1 MSINLK
7 KSTTF
12 WNANGSENMPHS
24 DVKDLQTLNENL
36 NWYAQQIVNAKRDI
50 EYWDVY
56 RFDGSVDSKE
66 DFDSKYAELPN
77 NHALVVNVD
86 IDKYQTGD
94 VVIKD
99 NNGEQIL
106 VKSKQNGIFK
116 PDTYDKNKETLTY
129 VYTDSVS
136 DNDRS
141 IGIEISATDPFSI
154 VNVYSVN
161 ATPTRASITANGN
174 VTFAKNG
181 DIKPF
186 IKMFDKSGEEV
197 YACIDLTVSS
207 NNYVISN
214 IPPIVEKVVVK

>member
-24 DVKDLQTLNENL
+24 NVKDLQTLNENL
-36 NWYAQQIVNAKRDI
+36 NWYAQQVVNAKRDI

-56 RFDGSVDSKE
+56 RFDGSIDSKE
-66 DFDSKYAELPN
+66 DFDSKYAALPN

-116 PDTYDKNKETLTY
+116 PDVYDKNKKTLTY
-129 VYTDSVS
+129 VYADSVS
-136 DNDRS
+136 DDDRS
-141 IGIEISATDPFSI
+141 VKIEISAADPASI

-161 ATPTRASITANGN
+161 ATPTRASITANGS
-174 VTFAKNG
+174 VTFAKNA

-186 IKMFDKSGEEV
+186 IKMFDRSGEEV

>member
-7 KSTTF
+7 KSTTS

-24 DVKDLQTLNENL
+24 NVKDLQTLNENL
-36 NWYAQQIVNAKRDI
+36 NWYAQQVVNAKRDI

-66 DFDSKYAELPN
+66 DFDSKYAALPN

-116 PDTYDKNKETLTY
+116 PDTYDKNKEILTY
-129 VYTDSVS
+129 VYTNSVS
-136 DNDRS
+136 DDDRS
-141 IGIEISATDPFSI
+141 IGVEISATDPSSI

-161 ATPTRASITANGN
+161 ATPTRASITANGS
-174 VTFAKNG
+174 VTFVKNG

>member
-24 DVKDLQTLNENL
+24 NVKDLQTLNENL
-36 NWYAQQIVNAKRDI
+36 NWYAQQVVNAKRDI

-66 DFDSKYAELPN
+66 DFDSKYAALPN
-77 NHALVVNVD
+77 NHALVINVD
-86 IDKYQTGD
+86 TDKYKTGD

-99 NNGEQIL
+99 NNSEQIL

-129 VYTDSVS
+129 VYANSVS
-136 DNDRS
+136 DDDRS
-141 IGIEISATDPFSI
+141 IGIEISAADPASI

-161 ATPTRASITANGN
+161 ATPTRASITVNGS

-207 NNYVISN
+207 NNYIISN

>member
-24 DVKDLQTLNENL
+24 NVKDLQTLNENL
-36 NWYAQQIVNAKRDI
+36 NWYAQQVVNAKRDI

-66 DFDSKYAELPN
+66 DFDSKYAALPN
-77 NHALVVNVD
+77 NHALVINVD

-129 VYTDSVS
+129 VYANSVS
-136 DNDRS
+136 GDDRS
-141 IGIEISATDPFSI
+141 RGIEISAADPASI
-154 VNVYSVN
+154 INVYSVN
-161 ATPTRASITANGN
+161 ATPTRASIIANGS

-186 IKMFDKSGEEV
+186 IKMFDKNGEEV

-207 NNYVISN
+207 NNYIISN

>member
-24 DVKDLQTLNENL
+24 NVKDLQTLNENL
-36 NWYAQQIVNAKRDI
+36 NWYAQQVVNAKRDI

-66 DFDSKYAELPN
+66 DFDSKYAALPN

-116 PDTYDKNKETLTY
+116 PDTYDKNKKTLTY
-129 VYTDSVS
+129 VYADSVS
-136 DNDRS
+136 DDDRS
-141 IGIEISATDPFSI
+141 VKIEISAADPASI

-161 ATPTRASITANGN
+161 ATPTRASITANGS
-174 VTFAKNG
+174 VTFIKNG

-207 NNYVISN
+207 NNYIISN

>member
-24 DVKDLQTLNENL
+24 NVKDLQTLNENL
-36 NWYAQQIVNAKRDI
+36 NWYAQQVVNAKRDI

-66 DFDSKYAELPN
+66 DFDSKYAALPN

-116 PDTYDKNKETLTY
+116 PDTYDKNKEILTY
-129 VYTDSVS
+129 VYANSVS
-136 DNDRS
+136 DDDKS
-141 IGIEISATDPFSI
+141 IGIEISAADPASI

-161 ATPTRASITANGN
+161 AIPTRASITANGS

-181 DIKPF
+181 DTKPF
-186 IKMFDKSGEEV
+186 IKMFDGSGEEV

-207 NNYVISN
+207 NNYIISN

>member
-24 DVKDLQTLNENL
+24 NVKDLQTLNENL
-36 NWYAQQIVNAKRDI
+36 NWYAQQVVNAKRDI

-66 DFDSKYAELPN
+66 DFDSKYAALPN

-116 PDTYDKNKETLTY
+116 PDTYDKNKKTLTY
-129 VYTDSVS
+129 VYADSVS
-136 DNDRS
+136 DDDRS
-141 IGIEISATDPFSI
+141 VKIEISAADPASI
-154 VNVYSVN
+154 INVYSVN
-161 ATPTRASITANGN
+161 ATPTRASITANGS
-174 VTFAKNG
+174 VTFIKNG

-207 NNYVISN
+207 NNYIISN

>member
-24 DVKDLQTLNENL
+24 NVKDLQTLNENL
-36 NWYAQQIVNAKRDI
+36 NWYAQQVVNAKRDI

-56 RFDGSVDSKE
+56 RFDGSIDSKE
-66 DFDSKYAELPN
+66 DFDSKYAALPN
-77 NHALVVNVD
+77 NHALVINVD
-86 IDKYQTGD
+86 IDKYRTGD

-106 VKSKQNGIFK
+106 VKSKQNGIFQPK
-116 PDTYDKNKETLTY
+116 TYDKETLTY
-129 VYTDSVS
+129 VYADSVS
-136 DNDRS
+136 NDDKS
-141 IGIEISATDPFSI
+141 IGIEISAADPASI

-161 ATPTRASITANGN
+161 EAFPAGASTTANWSI
-174 VTFAKNG
+174 TFAKNEN
-181 DIKPF
+181 IKPF
-186 IKMFDKSGEEV
+186 IKMFNEEGEEI
-197 YACIDLTVSS
+197 YACINLTVSS

-214 IPPIVEKVVVK
+214 IPPIVKQVVVK

>member
-24 DVKDLQTLNENL
+24 NVKDLQTLNENL
-36 NWYAQQIVNAKRDI
+36 NWYAQQVVNAKRDI
-50 EYWDVY
+50 EYWDIY
-56 RFDGSVDSKE
+56 RFDGSIDSKE
-66 DFDSKYAELPN
+66 DFDSKYAALPN

-94 VVIKD
+94 VIIKD

-136 DNDRS
+136 DDNRS
-141 IGIEISATDPFSI
+141 IGIEISATDPSSI

-161 ATPTRASITANGN
+161 ITPTRASITANGS
-174 VTFAKNG
+174 VIFAKNG